1 MNENYIYGKNPIIE
15 ALSKGDSVDK
25 IYMLKGANDGAS
37 RKILSLAKE
46 NGIVVTRTDNQK
58 LESMSKTR
66 NHQGVVALATDFNYS
81 TVDEIVEYAKE
92 KGEDPF
98 VLILDQIEDTHN
110 LGAIIRTAECC
121 GVHGVIIPKR
131 RAAQVNSTVHKT
143 SAGAI
148 EYMKVAKVTN
158 ISRTIEELKEKGLW
172 IYGADIDGTENY
184 YDSNLTGSIG
194 LVIGGEDKGISPSIG
209 DKCDVLVKIP
219 MVGQISSLNA
229 SASAAILTYEIFRQ
243 RNQKA

>member
-1 MNENYIYGKNPIIE
+1 MKENYIYGRNPVIE
-15 ALSKGDSVDK
+15 ALSSESGVDK
-25 IYMLKGANDGAS
+25 IYMLKDSNDGAS

-46 NGIVVTRTDNQK
+46 AGIVVTRVDAGK
-58 LESMSKTR
+58 LESMAGTK
-66 NHQGVVALATDFNYS
+66 NNQGVVALATDFNYS
-81 TVDEIVEYAKE
+81 TVDEILDYAREKE
-92 KGEDPF
+92 EDPF

-110 LGAIIRTAECC
+110 LGAIIRTAEAC
-121 GVHGVIIPKR
+121 GVHGIIIPKR

-158 ISRTIEELKEKGLW
+158 ISRTLEELKEKGLW
-172 IYGADIDGTENY
+172 IYGADMDGEENY
-184 YDSNLTGSIG
+184 YDSNLTGPIG

-219 MVGQISSLNA
+219 MVGKISSLNA

-243 RNQKA
+243 RNKKA